1 MDEFSIALMKT
12 LVVLMIGVAIV
23 VYIDNVDKRI

>member
-1 MDEFSIALMKT
+1 MDEFSIALIKT
-12 LVVLMIGVAIV
+12 LVVLMIGVTIV